1 MGFMT
6 FFHIECCTQA
16 EVRAPL
22 IHFSIAFQFFEELTF
37 FLSKK
42 RQTQG
47 QPVSQKDSLTLRRT
61 GIDKD
66 KQIEEQTDRRT
77 ES

>member
-22 IHFSIAFQFFEELTF
+22 ISYIFVIKLGH
-37 FLSKK
+37 
-42 RQTQG
+42 G
-47 QPVSQKDSLTLRRT
+47 KDFH
-61 GIDKD
+61 
-66 KQIEEQTDRRT
+66 
-77 ES
+77 